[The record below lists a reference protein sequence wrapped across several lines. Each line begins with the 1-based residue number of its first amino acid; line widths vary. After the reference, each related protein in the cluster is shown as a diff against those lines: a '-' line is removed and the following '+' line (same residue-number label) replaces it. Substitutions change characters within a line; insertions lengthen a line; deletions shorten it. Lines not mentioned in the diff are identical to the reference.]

1 MGKYTETEKD
11 FNMLGSLM
19 KHRIQ
24 MLRMIIPDWD
34 EQKDAREISG
44 CLMAEAI
51 ADVFHL
57 YRVGKMLSV
66 RDILLV
72 DEIVFED
79 KYKHLKNT
87 PVAFASTMALALLDD
102 RRGDGTWYG
111 HNLLNSL
118 VMAHPV
124 CGDEKKEFISQK
136 QIQVYANTQGF

>member
-1 MGKYTETEKD
+1 MKKYAETEKD
-11 FNMLGSLM
+11 FNKLGSLM

-34 EQKDAREISG
+34 EQKDEREISG

-51 ADVFHL
+51 ADVFHQ
-57 YRVGKMLSV
+57 YRVDQMLSV

-79 KYKHLKNT
+79 KYKHLNNT
-87 PVAFASTMALALLDD
+87 PVAFASTIALAFLDD
-102 RRGDGTWYG
+102 RRGDGLWYG
-111 HNLLNSL
+111 QNLVNSL

-124 CGDEKKEFISQK
+124 CGDEKKEFISQQ
-136 QIQVYANTQGF
+136 QIQAYANTQGI